1 MLRMLRA
8 KSFPLVVLALVVVAG
23 AASLPDAPAGGQ
35 QEIED
40 LEAKVEAA
48 REAATAAAARY
59 EEAWSAWA
67 AIDNEIV
74 AIEQTIGS
82 AEAKSVDLEV
92 AAERR
97 AVNAYMGH
105 DAGID
110 IYLEEEG
117 SVLDAARRAELLD
130 RLNEADNAAIDELAA
145 LKDDLS
151 SQRDELEVKREEQAA
166 ALEEM
171 KAEESRLTAQL
182 EASQAA
188 LAEAQEAERRAQEEA
203 ERQAREQERQNESAP
218 TPSTPTPSTSPG
230 APVDGI
236 VCPVPAS
243 SFIDSWG
250 APRGGGLYHWGIDM
264 MAPAGSENYAVVSGN
279 LEQHYGSTS
288 GNGIYLY
295 GDNGTLYYYFHLQ
308 SYEGGPRHV
317 SQGELIG
324 YTGNTGASWAAPH
337 THFEMHPGGPSADSV
352 NPYPS
357 LKAACG

>member
-1 MLRMLRA
+1 MLRA
-8 KSFPLVVLALVVVAG
+8 RTFPFVLALVVAAG
-23 AASLPDAPAGGQ
+23 AASVSSSPAGGQ
-35 QEIED
+35 QEIDD
-40 LEAKVEAA
+40 LEARVEAA
-48 REAATAAAARY
+48 RDAATAAAADY

-67 AIDNEIV
+67 ALDNEIV
-74 AIEQTIGS
+74 ALEATIGT
-82 AEAKSVDLEV
+82 AEAASIDLMV

-110 IYLEEEG
+110 MYLQDG
-117 SVLDAARRAELLD
+117 SVLDAAKRAELLD
-130 RLNEADNAAIDELAA
+130 RVNAADNAAIDDLAELQ
-145 LKDDLS
+145 DELS
-151 SQRDELEVKREEQAA
+151 AQRDEIEAKKEEQAA
-166 ALEEM
+166 ALEAL
-171 KAEESRLTAQL
+171 KAEEGRLTAEL

-188 LAEAQEAERRAQEEA
+188 LAEAEEAARRAQEEA
-203 ERQAREQERQNESAP
+203 ERQQRQQQRRQNESAP
-218 TPSTPTPSTSPG
+218 ADTSGPAPSSPG
-230 APVDGI
+230 APVDGF

-243 SFIDSWG
+243 SFVDSWG

-279 LEQHYGSTS
+279 VEHHHGSTS
-288 GNGIYLY
+288 GNGVYLY

-308 SYEGGPRHV
+308 SYEGSPRHV

-337 THFEMHPGGPSADSV
+337 THFELHPGGGESV